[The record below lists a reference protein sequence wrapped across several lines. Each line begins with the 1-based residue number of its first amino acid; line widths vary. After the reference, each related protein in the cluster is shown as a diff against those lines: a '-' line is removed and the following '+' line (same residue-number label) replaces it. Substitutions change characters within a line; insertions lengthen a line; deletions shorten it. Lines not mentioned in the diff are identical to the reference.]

1 MGVKGL
7 IVKQMVSS
15 FSVVVCFCGY
25 RRRVC
30 SKFYHDREDADKPR
44 LQEMQ
49 PLKGKLPVTVFFLC
63 GVGNFHIVTA
73 KTLFCHPSFP
83 FLFPTTLLTFPTP
96 QPFSK
101 HILQRH
107 SELKSLQLT
116 CSAPQFLAKTLHLT
130 SDTEACRRVWS
141 GSTSTLF
148 VPATRRSSLG
158 DRAFPVAA
166 ARLWNTPPVS
176 LRTVSSYLTFRR
188 ELKTFLFNISFPDNC
203 VTL

>member
-1 MGVKGL
+1 
-7 IVKQMVSS
+7 MVSS

-49 PLKGKLPVTVFFLC
+49 PLKGKLTVFFLC
-63 GVGNFHIVTA
+63 GVGTFLYCESKDLV
-73 KTLFCHPSFP
+73 LLSLLSFS
-83 FLFPTTLLTFPTP
+83 FPTTLLTIPTL
-96 QPFSK
+96 QPLSK

-107 SELKSLQLT
+107 SELKSLHLT

-130 SDTEACRRVWS
+130 SDTEACRRLRS

-158 DRAFPVAA
+158 DRAFPVPFPMEHSPCLPANSFI
-166 ARLWNTPPVS
+166 LPNFS
-176 LRTVSSYLTFRR
+176 LQTQDLRV
-188 ELKTFLFNISFPDNC
+188 
-203 VTL
+203 